1 MWCFQVLGLITPT
14 EVPFTAIPLG
24 KTTFQITTSI
34 GTSLHTYD
42 LRKGLQL
49 NFITRP
55 QTPAKI
61 TACYAWKDRVFAA
74 WGGAAKPGSSL
85 GGVWVFKR
93 GKRVAELE
101 TPRGINE
108 PVRQLLIFGSW
119 IVGSCYS
126 RIEVWKSRTYEHYTT
141 LRPVSSHGG
150 HGGASLSGPIC
161 NLPTLLN
168 KVLVGKQ
175 DGSVDLWNVAT
186 G

>member
-1 MWCFQVLGLITPT
+1 M
-14 EVPFTAIPLG
+14 PFTAIPLG

-74 WGGAAKPGSSL
+74 WRGAGKRGSGH

-101 TPRGINE
+101 TPLDLDE

-119 IVGSCYS
+119 IVGCCHS

-141 LRPVSSHGG
+141 LRPVSSNGTNERA
-150 HGGASLSGPIC
+150 ASLSGPIC

-168 KVLVGKQ
+168 KVLAGKQ
-175 DGSVDLWNVAT
+175 DGSIELWNVAT